1 MGCCDNTALIKM
13 LIEAA
18 INEALAT
25 NRIQA
30 GLENCSGN
38 PLPRNTNVPEC
49 GDVDAKQDPLLDCEG
64 DPLALNT
71 RMATCEQM
79 SEAVTSAMSEAVAQ
93 ARTDLQA
100 SLLSCD
106 GEALAINTRM
116 VTCEDLATAMEATE
130 TLQGQLVNCEG
141 CPLPEGESVVTCAQF
156 ERELGDATLTAEYD
170 ADARNLLL
178 TFRGAQVTVPL
189 DAIFTDLHVDAITL
203 SPSGNMLTITQGDG
217 NAVSVDLSALVSEAE
232 LAQVVSDLEDSIAEK
247 QDQLL
252 DCEGDPLA
260 ANTRMA
266 TCEQMAEAVT
276 SAMADVLAQTT
287 EAINDATEGVQPQL
301 LDCDGQTLAMN
312 TRVVTCEDLSTAMES
327 VDDKQGQLLNC
338 AGCPLPAGESVV
350 TCAELDTRLETL
362 GTGFVDC
369 TGVLLPTGA
378 AVASCDDLQEAIDA
392 IPADKYLQGAQ
403 SYDAGTNTLT
413 LLLNDGSTVDVDLTA
428 LLADAVAT
436 AAPYTNCAGT
446 AIPNGGA
453 VASCADLNAAIA
465 ALPPELHVVSTGGYN
480 AGTGTMN
487 LNMNN
492 GTSVPLNLN
501 ALITDIMN
509 RTAAVDRYVTGGSYT
524 AANDTL
530 TLTLTGGAPA
540 VSIPLTALINDAVT
554 AAQTATQY
562 ADITEVVTGTGGA
575 KTVAPDVAKQRT
587 DIAVFGSG
595 AAANRPSPTS
605 YNGVAIGRNAAQD
618 NTIDSVDTVVGR
630 NAFRRY
636 DGAVMIVPQGANTIY
651 GTDALASFT
660 NAATPSAAGNMTAV
674 GFQTG
679 LGVVGGERSVLV
691 GGAGPNH
698 TAPPAF
704 LSDVVMI
711 GDGAGQIGSG
721 SPLSSV
727 SSYGDICIGRY
738 AGLRKVGATDPK
750 QAGVYIGFN
759 AGQSAYAQS
768 NGTENV
774 FVGAG
779 AGSQSLGGET
789 VAIGNGAYQGGL
801 GYRVVAVGSNAAKNN
816 LASHST
822 YVGENTRGVSTILG
836 TTAVDTTN
844 ALTQDGLGYYLDL
857 PSGSLLDGVP
867 YRIQFY
873 TGLAGTGAAMSG
885 TYTGIAQALPG
896 LDRIYLP
903 RWEVTGAPGEVPY
916 NAANIQS
923 VSLERFEVFDNST
936 ALGRDAIINAS
947 NTVFLGNAV
956 TTAVRSTGT
965 FYSAGVALTSDER
978 LKSAISDLDMPA
990 ARAFVKGLRFV
1001 EYTKHA
1007 NYIAVRAQLEA
1018 HLALA
1023 ISDKDEAAIAYRQA
1037 ALDAFD
1043 ENEVKG
1049 PGRREAGLIAQ
1060 EVKVLAEQHG
1070 FEYVVSEDTDG
1081 VLSLDYNSIQAIINA
1096 VVIDALEL

>member
-1 MGCCDNTALIKM
+1 MLAQLNNETMWVQGGKLFLQQGDGRVIQADMVPGMLPLLEQIDVCNTWFRGTEMETAGRKYTSTDVLATCNSLYRVWESLNDRIDNLPQDRFVSGMHSYNPATKM
-13 LIEAA
+13 LTLIMSDESVVD
-18 INEALAT
+18 IPMSDLIGDILDS
-25 NRIQA
+25 IQ
-30 GLENCSGN
+30 LQ
-38 PLPRNTNVPEC
+38 LR
-49 GDVDAKQDPLLDCEG
+49 DCNG
-64 DPLALNT
+64 DPLA
-71 RMATCEQM
+71 Q
-79 SEAVTSAMSEAVAQ
+79 
-93 ARTDLQA
+93 D
-100 SLLSCD
+100 
-106 GEALAINTRM
+106 AL
-116 VTCEDLATAMEATE
+116 V
-130 TLQGQLVNCEG
+130 
-141 CPLPEGESVVTCAQF
+141 PTCAQMN
-156 ERELGDATLTAEYD
+156 A
-170 ADARNLLL
+170 AD
-178 TFRGAQVTVPL
+178 Q
-189 DAIFTDLHVDAITL
+189 AIT
-203 SPSGNMLTITQGDG
+203 NALTTLLQNGLDQIEAQLA
-217 NAVSVDLSALVSEAE
+217 NYQLALR
-232 LAQVVSDLEDSIAEK
+232 D
-247 QDQLL
+247 
-252 DCEGDPLA
+252 
-260 ANTRMA
+260 ANGG
-266 TCEQMAEAVT
+266 
-276 SAMADVLAQTT
+276 S
-287 EAINDATEGVQPQL
+287 
-301 LDCDGQTLAMN
+301 
-312 TRVVTCEDLSTAMES
+312 
-327 VDDKQGQLLNC
+327 
-338 AGCPLPAGESVV
+338 LPAGTQVYSTTETNSAINAAVTAAV
-350 TCAELDTRLETL
+350 ANLQPRLRSCGNAPLALDANVATCAEL
-362 GTGFVDC
+362 
-369 TGVLLPTGA
+369 
-378 AVASCDDLQEAIDA
+378 
-392 IPADKYLQGAQ
+392 
-403 SYDAGTNTLT
+403 N
-413 LLLNDGSTVDVDLTA
+413 N
-428 LLADAVAT
+428 
-436 AAPYTNCAGT
+436 
-446 AIPNGGA
+446 
-453 VASCADLNAAIA
+453 AIA
-465 ALPPELHVVSTGGYN
+465 AAIGSLPPEIHVVSTGGYN

-492 GTSVPLNLN
+492 GTTVPLNLS
-501 ALITDIMN
+501 ALIADI
-509 RTAAVDRYVTGGSYT
+509 TSKDRYVTGGSYT

-530 TLTLTGGAPA
+530 TLTMAGGAPA

-575 KTVAPDVAKQRT
+575 KTVAPGVAKQRT
-587 DIAVFGSG
+587 DITVFGAG
-595 AAANRPSPTS
+595 AAANRPSPTA
-605 YNGVAIGRNAAQD
+605 YNGVAIGYNAAQD
-618 NTIDSVDTVVGR
+618 NTIDSADTVVGL

-651 GTDALASFT
+651 GTEALPNFT
-660 NAATPSAAGNMTAV
+660 NAATPSVVGSMTAV

-679 LGVVGGERSVLV
+679 LGVVGGERSILV
-691 GGAGPNH
+691 GAAGPNH

-727 SSYGDICIGRY
+727 SSYGDVCIGRY

-768 NGTENV
+768 NGTDNV

-836 TTAVDTTN
+836 TTTVDTTN
-844 ALTQDGLGYYLDL
+844 ALTQDGSGYYLDL

-896 LDRIYLP
+896 IDRIYLP

-923 VSLERFEVFDNST
+923 VSLERFDVLDNST
-936 ALGRDAIINAS
+936 ALGHDAIINAS

-978 LKSAISDLDMPA
+978 LKSAISDLDMPT

-1001 EYTKHA
+1001 EYIKHA

-1043 ENEVKG
+1043 EDEAKG

-1060 EVKVLAEQHG
+1060 EVKTLAEQHG